1 MEKNPPN
8 TTEEGGKLT
17 DSAES
22 PRAEEEK
29 LEEDME
35 LLGKKRSPE
44 APIGPFAAII
54 IILVLVIIGGLYVG
68 WQKLS
73 ALNEVRQEA
82 TVQVGEPEF

>member
-17 DSAES
+17 DSPAS
-22 PRAEEEK
+22 PRCGEPHVD
-29 LEEDME
+29 EDME